1 MGRCNKCGKIIS
13 SRLGTLCMACRYK
26 NKKSAP
32 SIQKKLNLKR
42 VVKCPVCKKMFFT
55 SHSKQKYC
63 SKECWYQGYHPT
75 KEIEERTCQ
84 ACGKPFTPHR
94 STQIYCS
101 EECKRKHRVRAR
113 SNNASK
119 VRTLTDGICVE
130 CGKHFPAGY
139 KPTEA
144 KCPECRKKP
153 AKIVAPPHVD
163 SPTRPVMIRPGGWTG
178 PIVREPDKPVKAKI
192 RIPVSRMPDRG
203 RPTKDRAYERQS
215 EEEIKKEIAQ
225 AEFGNLLW

>member
-13 SRLGTLCMACRYK
+13 SRLGTLCMKCRYE
-26 NKKSAP
+26 NNRSAP
-32 SIQKKLNLKR
+32 SVRKKITGKRLIQ
-42 VVKCPVCKKMFFT
+42 CPVCKKMFFT
-55 SHSKQKYC
+55 SHSKQK
-63 SKECWYQGYHPT
+63 
-75 KEIEERTCQ
+75 
-84 ACGKPFTPHR
+84 
-94 STQIYCS
+94 YCS

-153 AKIVAPPHVD
+153 TKIVAPPHVD

-178 PIVREPDKPVKAKI
+178 AITKEPDKPVKAKI